1 MGGRFGKYGDLKRR
15 QALRRGRKE
24 ISGFDKSRQKALR
37 SADGSLPAA
46 RGFAMDSAAKTHKSA
61 VVAIPPG
68 GIWGP
73 IQGLRRQYD
82 RHYRRWMPHI
92 TLLYPFRSGTDMPQ
106 LIPSMARVCRKIQP
120 FEVRLTRFD
129 LFAHTRRSATLFLI
143 PEPAEA
149 LKKIHNALLALAPD
163 CDDAARFAGGF
174 HPHLSVG
181 QLPGRQARDI
191 RDRWQATWRPLVFT
205 LTHIHVIQRNQ
216 PPDDIFRIVHS
227 LPLGKPSSRND
238 TSDLKHHN
246 R

>member
-15 QALRRGRKE
+15 KALQRGRKE
-24 ISGFDKSRQKALR
+24 ISGFDKIRHKALR
-37 SADGSLPAA
+37 NADRSLPAA
-46 RGFAMDSAAKTHKSA
+46 QGLAMDPAAKTHKSA

-68 GIWGP
+68 DIWGP

-92 TLLYPFRSGTDMPQ
+92 TLIFPFRPETRTPRI
-106 LIPSMARVCRKIQP
+106 IPLMARVCRKVEP

-129 LFAHTRRSATLFLI
+129 LFTHTRRSATLFLI
-143 PEPAEA
+143 PEPADA
-149 LKKIHNALLALAPD
+149 LKRIHNNLLEVTPD
-163 CDDAARFAGGF
+163 CDDVARFAGGF

-205 LTHIHVIQRNQ
+205 LTHIHVIHRNQ
-216 PPDDIFRIVHS
+216 PPDDVFRITHS
-227 LPLGKPSSRND
+227 LPLGQPR
-238 TSDLKHHN
+238 
-246 R
+246 

>member
-15 QALRRGRKE
+15 KALQRGRKE
-24 ISGFDKSRQKALR
+24 ISGFDKSRHKSLR
-37 SADGSLPAA
+37 NAHRSLPNP
-46 RGFAMDSAAKTHKSA
+46 RGPAMDPAAKTHKSA

-82 RHYRRWMPHI
+82 RHYRQWMPHI
-92 TLLYPFRSGTDMPQ
+92 TLIYPFRPETRTPRI
-106 LIPSMARVCRKIQP
+106 IPPMAGVCRKVDP
-120 FEVRLTRFD
+120 FEVRLARFD
-129 LFAHTRRSATLFLI
+129 LFTHTHRNATLFLI
-143 PEPAEA
+143 PEPADA
-149 LKKIHNALLALAPD
+149 LKRIHDELLEVTPD
-163 CDDAARFAGGF
+163 CDDVARFAGGF

-227 LPLGKPSSRND
+227 LPLGRP
-238 TSDLKHHN
+238 L
-246 R
+246 